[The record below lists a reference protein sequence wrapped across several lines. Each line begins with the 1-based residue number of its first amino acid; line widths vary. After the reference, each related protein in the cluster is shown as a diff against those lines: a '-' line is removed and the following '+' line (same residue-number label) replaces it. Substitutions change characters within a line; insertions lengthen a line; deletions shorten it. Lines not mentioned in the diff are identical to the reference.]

1 MKQRLM
7 TVGIALIVLGLSACS
22 NAELEETQAVLADTQ
37 QENADL
43 QAQIAELTTKL
54 QAQEGINT
62 GSETAITSF
71 NTEADV
77 EAVGDVGSRI
87 QVDGLLEYS
96 GSYQAPNTSSVNL
109 LDTASIAPSSNWSI
123 RLEGTTS
130 YYSHPSGVVGVIKM
144 SNISSEIDEMY
155 YQEDLID
162 PFLNA
167 LPHDGSKTSRI
178 YVDTTYAGL
187 ATETSITANEEPAI
201 LKFGVF
207 GKGTTACVYCFYYD
221 GKKDATKSELV
232 DTLIK
237 SMYIE
242 KRQVKVE

>member
-1 MKQRLM
+1 MKKRVTVVMVALM
-7 TVGIALIVLGLSACS
+7 SIGLSACS
-22 NAELEETQAVLADTQ
+22 GDELEETKVALATVQ
-37 QENADL
+37 QETSDL
-43 QAQIAELTTKL
+43 QAQVADLTTKL
-54 QAQEGINT
+54 QDQEGIDT
-62 GSETAITSF
+62 ESETSIASYD
-71 NTEADV
+71 TEANV
-77 EAVGDVGSRI
+77 ENVGDVSTRVR
-87 QVDGLLEYS
+87 VDGLLEYS
-96 GSYQAPNTSSVNL
+96 GSYQAPNTSSINL
-109 LDTASIAPSSNWSI
+109 LDTASISPSSNWSI

-144 SNISSEIDEMY
+144 SNIESEIDSYY

-167 LPHDGSKTSRI
+167 LPHTGSKTSRI
-178 YVDTTYAGL
+178 YVDTKYAGL
-187 ATETSITANEEPAI
+187 ATETSTTTNEEPAI

-237 SMYIE
+237 SMYVE